1 MVSMVEAEIINNDA
15 KLVNTLVV
23 TTVKV
28 KLKLIE
34 IIIGGFVLVVIK
46 RTR

>member
-1 MVSMVEAEIINNDA
+1 MDAEIIVKDA